1 MDQRTNSNTTAS
13 PGSPR
18 AHFRA
23 LRTRLAVA
31 WVAVTAVLAMV
42 AVIPPLAQA
51 EFGVVPGTFKAD
63 AIADAGGTPFTQAA
77 GHPYGG
83 AASFRFNTHLES
95 DGFFGEKPVPDAD
108 IRDIVAELPAG
119 FVGDP
124 TVAPTCDSNAKIIT
138 SAQQLTQACPA
149 EAQVGVTAVTFPEIF
164 GAGEETFFEPV
175 YNIGPLPGDAATFAF
190 SVAGVVVV
198 IHATVRTGDD
208 YGVTTTIPR
217 ISTQLRL
224 LGASLTLWGTPASPV
239 HTPERGQDCV
249 ENTYGGKHCNGGN
262 VPSSAP
268 VVPFLTNPA
277 NCAAPPAVTTLHI
290 DSWQNIGDWKSYSV
304 TAPPLV
310 GCDAVDFSPTLQARP
325 TTNVADSP
333 SGLDVNLHVP
343 QNEEPEGLAEA
354 NLRDTTVV
362 LPPGLV
368 VNPSAANGLGACT
381 ESQFGFTE
389 MEGDIVHTTPHPGEC
404 PDASRLG
411 SVVIE
416 TPVVDHPLK
425 GSIYLAQPHAN
436 PFGSLLALYV
446 TVDDPATGVVVKLAG
461 KVEANPTN
469 GQLTATF
476 KQNPQLPFE
485 DFHLN
490 FFAGAGGSLRTPAT
504 CGQYSTTSSMT
515 PWSAPDSGP
524 PATPSDSWAIERGPH
539 GACATSEAGR
549 PNSPSF
555 EAGTVTPLS
564 GAHSPFVMKLA
575 REDGS
580 QELKGLNLTL
590 PPGLTGKLAGIPYC
604 SDAQIAQ
611 AQSRSKPKE
620 GAIEQAHPS
629 CPQASEVGT
638 VTIGAGAGPNP
649 YYAQGHAYLAGPYK
663 GAPLSLAIVTP
674 AVAGPFDLGT
684 VVVRAALV
692 VNPETAQ
699 ISVKSDEI
707 PYILEGIPLDLRS
720 IVVKVDRSDLTLNPT
735 NCEAQSI
742 TGSAVALGGSE
753 ALLSN
758 RFQVGECGALPFNPK
773 LSLRVFGKT
782 NRNAKPRLRAVLTT
796 KPGEANIARTQVNLP
811 HSEFLEQAHIK
822 TVCTR
827 VQFNAGG
834 GHGEQCPPGSIYG
847 HARAITP
854 LLDQPLEGPVY
865 LRSSSNKLPDLVAA
879 LNGQVDI
886 ALAGKV
892 DSGPNKG
899 IRNTF
904 EVVPDAPVSKFVL
917 EMRGGK
923 KGLLVNS
930 ENLCSKKA
938 KRQAIVR
945 FTGQNGKVTQY
956 KPMVANQC
964 GKSKSKHRKQAG
976 HGQKR
981 SLR

>member
-1 MDQRTNSNTTAS
+1 MDQRTSSNNTAT

-31 WVAVTAVLAMV
+31 WVAVTAMLAMV
-42 AVIPPLAQA
+42 AVIPPLAHA

-63 AIADAGGTPFTQAA
+63 AIADAGGTPYTQAA

-83 AASFRFNTHLES
+83 AASFRFNTRLEP
-95 DGFFGEKPVPDAD
+95 DPFFGNRPVPDGD
-108 IRDIVAELPAG
+108 IKDIVVELPVG

-138 SAQQLTQACPA
+138 SAQQLTQACPP
-149 EAQVGVTAVTFPEIF
+149 EAQVGVTSATFAELF

-175 YNIGPLPGDAATFAF
+175 YNVGPLRGDAATFAF
-190 SVAGVVVV
+190 SVLGVVIY

-208 YGVTTTIPR
+208 YGVTTTIPN
-217 ISTQLRL
+217 ISTEIRP

-249 ENTYGGKHCNGGN
+249 ENTYAGKHCNGGN
-262 VPSSAP
+262 IPSSAP

-277 NCAAPPAVTTLHI
+277 NCAAPPAVTTMHV
-290 DSWQNIGDWKSYSV
+290 DSWQEPGAWKTYSV

-310 GCDAVDFSPTLQARP
+310 GCDAVDFSPSLEARP

-333 SGLDVNLHVP
+333 SGLNVDLHIP
-343 QNEEPEGLAEA
+343 QNENPEGLAEA

-362 LPPGLV
+362 LPQGLV

-381 ESQFGFTE
+381 EAQFGFTE
-389 MEGDIVHTTPHPGEC
+389 MEGDIVHTTPAPGEC
-404 PDASRLG
+404 PADAKLG
-411 SVVIE
+411 SVLIE

-425 GSIYLAQPHAN
+425 GSVYIAQPHAN
-436 PFGSLLALYV
+436 PFGSLLALYA
-446 TVDDPATGVVVKLAG
+446 TIDDPATGVVVKLAG
-461 KVEANPTN
+461 KVEADPTT

-490 FFAGAGGSLRTPAT
+490 FFEGAGGSLRTPAT
-504 CGQYSTTSSMT
+504 CGQYSTTSLMT
-515 PWSAPDSGP
+515 PWSAPYSGP
-524 PATPSDSWAIERGPH
+524 PATPSDSWAIERAPH
-539 GACATSEAGR
+539 GACASSAAAL

-564 GAHSPFVMKLA
+564 GAYSPFVMKLT

-611 AQSRSKPKE
+611 AQSRNKPEE
-620 GAIEQAHPS
+620 GAVEKAHPS

-649 YYAQGHAYLAGPYK
+649 YYVQGHAYLAGPYK
-663 GAPLSLAIVTP
+663 GAPLSLVIVTP

-684 VVVRAALV
+684 VVVRAALF

-699 ISVKSDEI
+699 ITVKSDEI
-707 PYILEGIPLDLRS
+707 PHILEGIPLDVRS
-720 IVVKVDRSDLTLNPT
+720 IAVSVDRSGFTLNPT

-742 TGSAVALGGSE
+742 TGSAIAVGGSE
-753 ALLSN
+753 ASLSN
-758 RFQVGECGALPFNPK
+758 RFQVGECGALPFKPK
-773 LSLRVFGKT
+773 LKLRLKGAT
-782 NRNAKPRLRAVLTT
+782 GRIGHPALTAVLTA
-796 KPGEANIARTQVNLP
+796 KPGEAGIGRAQVNLP
-811 HSEFLEQAHIK
+811 HGEFLDQGNLNK
-822 TVCTR
+822 TCTKP
-827 VQFNAGG
+827 VLLAG
-834 GHGEQCPPGSIYG
+834 QCPASTVYG
-847 HARAITP
+847 HATAWTP
-854 LLDQPLEGPVY
+854 LLEKPLEGNVY
-865 LRSSSNKLPDLVAA
+865 LVGGYGYKLPALVAE
-879 LNGQVDI
+879 LNGQIRILLV
-886 ALAGKV
+886 GKV
-892 DSGPNKG
+892 DSGKNKG

-904 EVVPDAPVSKFVL
+904 ELVPDAPVEKFVL
-917 EMRGGK
+917 EMKGGK
-923 KGLLVNS
+923 KYGLLENS
-930 ENLCSKKA
+930 ENLCTATKA
-938 KRQAIVR
+938 NRQANVR

-956 KPMVANQC
+956 KPVVANQC
-964 GKSKSKHRKQAG
+964 GKAKKKNKKHAG
-976 HGQKR
+976 HAQKR
-981 SLR
+981 SHR